1 MLISIA
7 LSALCSMLEAT
18 LLSTPLSFITGLEE
32 QGVKGAARL
41 KKLKQNT
48 DRPISAILC
57 LNTIANTV
65 GASIVGS
72 LVYEVYG
79 DALVGAFSTV
89 FTLMILFFSEIIPK
103 TIGTSYWRSL
113 ALPASSIIS
122 GMIFITY
129 PLVWIL
135 EKFTKLIS
143 SRSEQVSVSRED
155 ISAMVSVAT
164 EEEEIEKEEKKMIQN
179 ILKLDEVT
187 AHEIMTPS
195 VVVEMVPGNMT
206 IREFYES
213 ENTHSRILIYDE
225 ENDEYVT
232 GYVLRQEV
240 LEKMAEDKFDVTL
253 DDIIRPI
260 MTFREEDSVSDIW
273 ETLLEKKELLFS
285 MGVDKVEVLDFTRD
299 FSTMTTKEYLLMLIE
314 KYGAKT
320 ILIGYDNRMGC
331 DAKCADEVAAVAEG
345 LGLEVVR
352 SVMIP
357 SAGGIAVSST
367 KIRQRI
373 EEGDMDAAASMLGY
387 DYSLHG
393 VVVAGNRLGST
404 IGFPT
409 ANMQLY
415 EQLKLIPGNGVYFVK
430 VQTLGRCFHGMCN
443 VGFRPTVGSGGSRT
457 METHIFDFEEDIYGL
472 DIEVTFLRKIR
483 DEIRFD
489 SLEELALQLEKDRG
503 SCMDLI

>member
-1 MLISIA
+1 MLVSIA
-7 LSALCSMLEAT
+7 LSALCSTLEAT

-103 TIGTSYWRSL
+103 TIGTSYWRKL
-113 ALPASSIIS
+113 AIPASSIIS
-122 GMIFITY
+122 GMIFISY

-164 EEEEIEKEEKKMIQN
+164 EEEEIEKEEKKIIQN

-206 IREFYES
+206 IREFYDS

-240 LEKMAEDKFDVTL
+240 LEKMAEDKFNVAL
-253 DDIIRPI
+253 DEIIRPI
-260 MTFREEDSVSDIW
+260 MTFKEEDSVSDIW
-273 ETLLEKKELLFS
+273 EKLIEKKEHISAILDEYGSLRGIVT
-285 MGVDKVEVLDFTRD
+285 MEDVIETMLGHEIVDEKDEVVDMQEYAKEQWEKAQKDIEKVED
-299 FSTMTTKEYLLMLIE
+299 
-314 KYGAKT
+314 
-320 ILIGYDNRMGC
+320 
-331 DAKCADEVAAVAEG
+331 
-345 LGLEVVR
+345 
-352 SVMIP
+352 
-357 SAGGIAVSST
+357 
-367 KIRQRI
+367 
-373 EEGDMDAAASMLGY
+373 
-387 DYSLHG
+387 
-393 VVVAGNRLGST
+393 
-404 IGFPT
+404 
-409 ANMQLY
+409 
-415 EQLKLIPGNGVYFVK
+415 
-430 VQTLGRCFHGMCN
+430 
-443 VGFRPTVGSGGSRT
+443 
-457 METHIFDFEEDIYGL
+457 
-472 DIEVTFLRKIR
+472 
-483 DEIRFD
+483 
-489 SLEELALQLEKDRG
+489 
-503 SCMDLI
+503 

>member
-1 MLISIA
+1 MEEQLIYIIMLVSIA

-18 LLSTPLSFITGLEE
+18 LLSTPLSYITGLEE
-32 QGVKGAARL
+32 QGVKGASRL
-41 KKLKQNT
+41 KTLKQNS

-89 FTLMILFFSEIIPK
+89 FTLAILFFSEIIPK
-103 TIGTSYWRSL
+103 TIGTSYWRKL
-113 ALPASSIIS
+113 AIPASSIIS

-195 VVVEMVPGNMT
+195 VVVEMVPGSMT

-213 ENTHSRILIYDE
+213 ENSHSRILIYDE
-225 ENDEYVT
+225 DNDEYVT

-240 LEKMAEDKFDVTL
+240 LEKMAEDKFNTTL
-253 DDIIRPI
+253 NEIIRPI
-260 MTFREEDSVSDIW
+260 MTFGEEESVSDIW
-273 ETLLEKKELLFS
+273 EKLIEKKEHISAILDEYGSLRGIVT
-285 MGVDKVEVLDFTRD
+285 MEDVIETMLGHEIVD
-299 FSTMTTKEYLLMLIE
+299 E
-314 KYGAKT
+314 K
-320 ILIGYDNRMGC
+320 
-331 DAKCADEVAAVAEG
+331 DEVVDMQEYAKEQWEKAQKDIVKAE
-345 LGLEVVR
+345 
-352 SVMIP
+352 
-357 SAGGIAVSST
+357 
-367 KIRQRI
+367 
-373 EEGDMDAAASMLGY
+373 
-387 DYSLHG
+387 
-393 VVVAGNRLGST
+393 
-404 IGFPT
+404 
-409 ANMQLY
+409 
-415 EQLKLIPGNGVYFVK
+415 
-430 VQTLGRCFHGMCN
+430 
-443 VGFRPTVGSGGSRT
+443 
-457 METHIFDFEEDIYGL
+457 
-472 DIEVTFLRKIR
+472 
-483 DEIRFD
+483 
-489 SLEELALQLEKDRG
+489 
-503 SCMDLI
+503 